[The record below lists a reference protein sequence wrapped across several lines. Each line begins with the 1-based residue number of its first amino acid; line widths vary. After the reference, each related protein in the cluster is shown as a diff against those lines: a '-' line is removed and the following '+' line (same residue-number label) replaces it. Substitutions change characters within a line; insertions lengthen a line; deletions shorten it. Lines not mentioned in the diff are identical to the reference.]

1 MSDKFIKALP
11 IYPKKYIHEMNMTFF
26 FVREIGISYSGVLRI
41 TGNSIYR
48 VFDNGKMIG
57 YGPARAAHDY
67 YRIDEYVLSKTGHH
81 RIVIELVGYNCNSY
95 YCLNTDPFLQAEVE
109 ENNEIVAYTG
119 DDKFM
124 CFRNLSRI
132 QKVVRFS
139 FQRTFS
145 ESYRLVE
152 SPELFLLQDREV
164 YPPVDYNILT
174 SKKYLPRNVAYPA
187 FNNEKFILKE
197 TGIFTS
203 DLNKRKYHDRYMD
216 LEFLKIFP
224 VDQWEVNPNDFIS
237 SLCFKKEDIK
247 CLETGTFFTYQLEN
261 SKTGFLDFELDC
273 QQECDI
279 YFVFDEIN
287 QNPNGDL
294 IDISFFRNT
303 THNIISYHLCPGHYH
318 HVSMEPY
325 TMKYL
330 RLIVG
335 KGKVSVKDINII
347 KYENTSIKANLA
359 FSDENITTISKAAIA
374 TFAQNAVDILTD
386 CPSRERA
393 GWLFDSFFTSMTENI
408 LTGNNQVE
416 RNFLENYALLKQ
428 YPSLPQ
434 GMIPMCY
441 PGEFPDGVFIPNW
454 SLFYILELA
463 KYLQYTGDEELI
475 KASLDNVEHL
485 LEYFQKFENEL
496 GLLENLQGWIFVEWS
511 GANDDNFVSGVN
523 FPSNMLYA
531 SALEAAS
538 LLLKRPSLLLKA
550 RAIKEAINKYSFDG
564 QFYQDNLLRNN
575 NNQLVKTGHISETCQ
590 YYAFYFQVATIKSR
604 PQLFTL
610 LLEKFGPKRD
620 DKRVYPQV
628 YKSNVLIG
636 DYLRLFILL
645 DYAFLSEVEEET
657 LDYFYQMA
665 KNTGTIW
672 EHDSP
677 AASLNHGLTSCLLN
691 ILLEAYLGVKEIN
704 HHGHYLVMRQ
714 KVLPKDASYQIDTP
728 YGPIEIQNNCGKI
741 SIKKPDIYQIIYE

>member
-1 MSDKFIKALP
+1 MSDRFIKALP

-26 FVREIGISYSGVLRI
+26 FVSEIETSGAGILRV

-57 YGPARAAHDY
+57 YGPARAAHEY
-67 YRIDEYVLSKTGHH
+67 YRIDEFALSLTSHH

-95 YCLNTDPFLQAEVE
+95 YCLNTEPFLQAEAE
-109 ENNEIVAYTG
+109 ENGHIITYTG
-119 DDKFM
+119 DSKFE

-145 ESYRLVE
+145 ESYNFIE
-152 SPELFLLQDREV
+152 NPDLFLLKKTED
-164 YPPVDYNILT
+164 YPPVAFDILT
-174 SKKYLPRNVAYPA
+174 NKKYLPRNVAFPI
-187 FNNEKFILKE
+187 FSDECFVLKE
-197 TGIFTS
+197 VGRFIIDKT
-203 DLNKRKYHDRYMD
+203 KRKYHDRYMD
-216 LEFLKIFP
+216 LDFLKIFP
-224 VDQWEVNPNDFIS
+224 PNQWEVNPNDFIS
-237 SLCFKKEDIK
+237 SLRFKKAEI
-247 CLETGTFFTYQLEN
+247 ETLKAGTFCTYQLEN

-273 QQECDI
+273 RQECDI
-279 YFVFDEIN
+279 YFVFDEIDQDSDGN
-287 QNPNGDL
+287 L

-303 THNIISYHLCPGHYH
+303 THNIVSYHMQSGHYH
-318 HVSMEPY
+318 HMTMEPY

-335 KGKVSVKDINII
+335 KGEVSVSSINLV
-347 KYENTSIKANLA
+347 KYENTSIKAKLS
-359 FSDENITTISKAAIA
+359 FSDEKIATISKAATA
-374 TFAQNAVDILTD
+374 TFAQNAVDILMD

-393 GWLFDSFFTSMTENI
+393 GWLFDSFFTSMAENI

-463 KYLQYTGDEELI
+463 KYLQYTGDEKLV

-485 LEYFQKFENEL
+485 LEYFQRLENEL

-511 GANDDNFVSGVN
+511 KANDDDFVSGVN

-538 LLLKRPSLLLKA
+538 ILLKRPSLSIKA
-550 RAIKEAINKYSFDG
+550 QTIKEAINKYSFDG
-564 QFYQDNLLRNN
+564 QFYQDNLLRDKTNK
-575 NNQLVKTGHISETCQ
+575 LVKTGHISETCQ
-590 YYAFYFQVATIKSR
+590 YYAFYFKVATQESR
-604 PQLFTL
+604 PQLFKL

-620 DKRVYPQV
+620 DKTIYPQV

-645 DYAFLSEVEEET
+645 DYSYLFQVEDET
-657 LDYFYQMA
+657 INYFYRMA
-665 KNTGTIW
+665 DLTGTIW

-677 AASLNHGLTSCLLN
+677 TASLNHGLTSCLLN
-691 ILLEAYLGVKEIN
+691 ILLEAYLGIKEIN
-704 HHGHYLVMRQ
+704 HHGHYLVMRS
-714 KVLPKDASYQIDTP
+714 KALPKNAAYEIDTS
-728 YGPIEIQNNCGKI
+728 YGPITISNNHGKI
-741 SIKKPDIYQIIYE
+741 SIIKPDIYQIIYE